1 MDAISRRS
9 FLAVTA
15 GMASFPAWIRPSTA
29 AETDVAIVGAGAA
42 GIAAARKIAAA
53 GRRVVV
59 LEASD
64 RVGGRCATDT
74 GIFGVPF
81 DLGAHWMHT
90 PDQNPLAKLAPRTGL
105 DIYPAPPGQKIR
117 IGRRNARE
125 SELEQFFSIM
135 VRARRAIEDAA
146 RSKSDM
152 SVAQAMPKDLGE
164 WASSVEFYLGPFS
177 CGKDFA
183 DLSVADFQRSNERDV
198 DAYCRQGLGSLLAR
212 LAEGGPVQIS
222 TPVKRIGA
230 QGRGHITIETEN
242 KGALQ
247 ARAVIV
253 TVSTNV
259 LAEGKLI
266 PDLPKRQLEALNRLR
281 LGSYE
286 RIVLD
291 IPDNPFGLAHDDLVF
306 EKAEDRQTAALLGN
320 VNGSSLAYI
329 DVAGSFGRELAA
341 KGPREMTGFALEW
354 LDKLFGADVK
364 KAIRRTHATQWAFE
378 PFVRGAFSAASV
390 GGQASRRILMSEP
403 LRDRVFY
410 AGEAAHET
418 LWGTVGG
425 AWESGERAADLALK
439 TLAPLTGAVPAQ
451 KTQPAKRPAN
461 RPAQK
466 APSGRQRAPRRQE
479 FPGGVPRIF
488 ND

>member
-9 FLAVTA
+9 FLAMTA
-15 GMASFPAWIRPSTA
+15 GAASLPVWGRLSMA
-29 AETDVAIVGAGAA
+29 AETDVAIIGAGAA

-59 LEASD
+59 LEAAD
-64 RVGGRCATDT
+64 RVGGRCVTDT
-74 GIFGVPF
+74 AIFGVPF

-90 PDQNPLAKLAPRTGL
+90 PDQNPLARLAPRTGL
-105 DIYPAPPGQKIR
+105 DIYPAPPGQKVR

-125 SELEQFFSIM
+125 GELEQFFAEM
-135 VRARRAIEDAA
+135 VRARRAVEDAA
-146 RSKSDM
+146 RGKADI

-164 WASSVEFYLGPFS
+164 WARSVEFYLGPFS

-183 DLSVADFQRSNERDV
+183 DLSVVDFQRSNERDV
-198 DAYCRQGLGSLLAR
+198 DAYCRQGFGALLAK
-212 LAEGGPVQIS
+212 LAEGGPVQLS
-222 TPVKRIGA
+222 TPVTRINTPA
-230 QGRGHITIETEN
+230 RGGITIETGS

-259 LAEGKLI
+259 LADGKLI
-266 PDLPKRQLEALNRLR
+266 PDLPKRQLDALSRLR

-286 RIVLD
+286 RIALD
-291 IPDNPFGLAHDDLVF
+291 IPDNPFGLARDDLVF
-306 EKAEDRQTAALLGN
+306 EKAADKQTAALLGN
-320 VNGSSLAYI
+320 VGGSSLAYV

-341 KGPREMTGFALEW
+341 KGPREMTAFAMEW

-364 KAIRRTHATQWAFE
+364 KAVRRTHATQWGFA
-378 PFVRGAFSAASV
+378 PYVQGAFSAASV
-390 GGQASRRILMSEP
+390 GGQPSRRILMTEP

-410 AGEAAHET
+410 AGEAAHES

-439 TLAPLTGAVPAQ
+439 TLAPLTGTVPAQ
-451 KTQPAKRPAN
+451 KAAPAKARQPAKGQKPPR
-461 RPAQK
+461 QK
-466 APSGRQRAPRRQE
+466 AAPRRQE
-479 FPGGVPRIF
+479 FPGGVPRIA